1 MPVQC
6 LALFQNDNLME
17 TKHFV
22 LIALILAYLVVVY
35 LFSLL
40 GAKRDIGKRRLFW
53 ISLFLTPVIGL
64 AFLLSS
70 QHRKITMYKEQRYKC
85 DVCGYVFSEHHDYC
99 PFCEK
104 EGHQYELKPVNMVM
118 T

>member
-1 MPVQC
+1 
-6 LALFQNDNLME
+6 ME
-17 TKHFV
+17 TKHIV
-22 LIALILAYLVVVY
+22 LIIAILTYIVVVF

-40 GAKRDIGKRRLFW
+40 GAKRDIGRRRLFW
-53 ISLFLTPVIGL
+53 VSLFLTPVIGL

-70 QHRKITMYKEQRYKC
+70 QHRKLTLYKEERFKC
-85 DVCGYVFSEHHDYC
+85 VECGYVFSEHHDHC

-104 EGHQYELKPVNMVM
+104 EGRKHALKPVNMYM

>member
-1 MPVQC
+1 
-6 LALFQNDNLME
+6 ME
-17 TKHFV
+17 TKHIV
-22 LIALILAYLVVVY
+22 LIAAILFYIVVVY

-40 GAKRDIGKRRLFW
+40 GEKRDIGKRRLFW

-70 QHRKITMYKEQRYKC
+70 QHRKLTMYTEERYKC
-85 DVCGYVFSEHHDYC
+85 DVCGYVFSEYHEYC

-104 EGHQYELKPVNMVM
+104 EGHKYELKQISMYM

>member
-1 MPVQC
+1 
-6 LALFQNDNLME
+6 ME
-17 TKHFV
+17 TKYIV
-22 LIALILAYLVVVY
+22 LILLILVYVVLVY

-40 GAKRDIGKRRLFW
+40 GNRREIGQRRLFLL
-53 ISLFLTPVIGL
+53 SLFLTPVLGL

-70 QHRKITMYKEQRYKC
+70 QHRKLHLYKEERFKC
-85 DVCGYVFSEHHDYC
+85 EECGYVFSEQMDCC

-104 EGHQYELKPVNMVM
+104 EGKNIELKPVSMFM

>member
-1 MPVQC
+1 
-6 LALFQNDNLME
+6 ME
-17 TKHFV
+17 TKYIV
-22 LIALILAYLVVVY
+22 LIALILVYLVVVY
-35 LFSLL
+35 LFALL
-40 GAKRDIGKRRLFW
+40 GEKRDIGKRRLFV

-70 QHRKITMYKEQRYKC
+70 QHRKITMYKEERFKC
-85 DVCGYVFSEHHDYC
+85 DVCGYVFSEHHEYC

-104 EGHQYELKPVNMVM
+104 EGHKYELKPVNMVM